1 MYKQAITRVLLLLCA
16 LVFVLSVLLVE
27 TVSETR
33 GFALEQAPAPL
44 MSSSLEGPAAARPS
58 QPDPEPS
65 HPSHAPPSSKGKP
78 GSPNPAYTLPP
89 SQKED
94 PPAETGRPSSSESR
108 IQIVLPSRPS
118 KPGSRPSSRY
128 TDSRPEPSSEEES
141 SSSQGSSEAESEST
155 PETPSAPDSSQESQ
169 PESSLP
175 ASSETSTPD
184 TSSEPV
190 PSEVIPSE
198 PAFSETDSSET
209 SFPDVSSSEASSSEA
224 SSSEPASSQPKPSSS
239 DSSSEELEQL
249 RLENDQC
256 QDRIVQKYTLTVTVA
271 RNEEDSSRE
280 EIIAYAEDE
289 RTIAQMLNQIER
301 ALGQFPSD
309 YLDPANELILAGE
322 AEPSRQEDSFFLCCD
337 TGTDIRELQ
346 EFLSG
351 RTCVQFENALEEGW
365 FELEFEELNPA
376 DFMYGIPREEY
387 LFSEDNI
394 YTGYFWSLEAQE
406 DPVFELKELFHLL
419 FEENLP
425 ELVPED
431 TPFFGK
437 LERFCL
443 QLTEWEPGFA
453 EVKAVQY
460 FSGLE
465 LSTEAAGFFSILSEW
480 WGQIWAAIQNSAYK
494 TG

>member
-44 MSSSLEGPAAARPS
+44 ISSSLEGLAAARPS

-78 GSPNPAYTLPP
+78 GSPNPSYSLSPPRQEDPSSAETERPP
-89 SQKED
+89 SL
-94 PPAETGRPSSSESR
+94 ESR
-108 IQIVLPSRPS
+108 IQIVLPSRSS
-118 KPGSRPSSRY
+118 KPESRPSSRY
-128 TDSRPEPSSEEES
+128 TASRPEPSSEEES
-141 SSSQGSSEAESEST
+141 SSSQESSEAESEST
-155 PETPSAPDSSQESQ
+155 PEIPSAPDSSQESQ

-175 ASSETSTPD
+175 ASSETNAPD

-190 PSEVIPSE
+190 SSEIIPSE
-198 PAFSETDSSET
+198 PDSSETDSSEA
-209 SFPDVSSSEASSSEA
+209 SFPEISSSEASP
-224 SSSEPASSQPKPSSS
+224 SEPASSPPEPPSS
-239 DSSSEELEQL
+239 DSSAEELEQL

-271 RNEEDSSRE
+271 RSGEDSSRE

-289 RTIAQMLNQIER
+289 RTIAQMLNQVER

-346 EFLSG
+346 EFLSE
-351 RTCVQFENALEEGW
+351 RTCVQFESALEEGW
-365 FELEFEELNPA
+365 FELDFEELNPV

-387 LFSEDNI
+387 LFSEDNL

-406 DPVFELKELFHLL
+406 DPAFELKELFHLL

-425 ELVPED
+425 ELVSED

-453 EVKAVQY
+453 EVKSVRY

-465 LSTEAAGFFSILSEW
+465 LSPEPAGFFSILSEW